1 MRLLKK
7 LDIFVMKNFLV
18 LFLGTF
24 CISLF
29 VVMLQFLWKYIDD
42 LVGKGLGI
50 DVLGKFFFYAAET
63 LVPTALPLAVLLA
76 SLISFGNMGER
87 LELLAIKAAGVSLFR
102 TLRPLAILMAA
113 LALVNYYFLDVIAPH
128 AYDRLMQLRYSM
140 QQKSPELSI
149 PEGVFYDGVEGMSLY
164 VRSKDKETGMLRQVI
179 IYNMRDGVN
188 KAHIILADSGLLQ
201 TSADK
206 RHLLL
211 SLYSGEQFEN
221 LSNNPLRTNNVPY
234 RRETFVEKNFII
246 DFDQNFNMAD
256 VDFSNSARTKS
267 IVQLQAG
274 IDSLRGVIDS
284 TSHAFFN
291 DMRRGVLYVGGA
303 DAAPLGE
310 RADAGLDVDTAY
322 ARLSVAEKIAVM
334 RGATQSTMLA
344 VGDLDFKNEVMESY
358 RRNLRLHRIQ
368 IWQKVTQALSCLI
381 FFFIG
386 APLGAI
392 IRKGGLG
399 MPVVVAVVIFL
410 FYYIIDRLG
419 YNLAYA
425 GTIPPLVGMWV
436 SSVVLAPMGVF
447 LTVKS
452 NNDSTLFN
460 LDSYRSFFRSL
471 WGLRTK
477 RHIVRKE
484 VIINTPDYAEMADAL
499 ERIVADARDY
509 RNTQRLTR
517 FPNYLKVFFHTER
530 DERIEDLSQR
540 LEYCVEVLSNSRD
553 RRILRDLNAFPV
565 LDAHAHTVPFRNPR
579 LNMAAGVLFP
589 AGIVLLF
596 RIARFRRRLRRD
608 LRQIAATGES
618 MARLCRDEAI
628 GK

>member
-149 PEGVFYDGVEGMSLY
+149 PEGVFYDGVEGMNLY

-368 IWQKVTQALSCLI
+368 IWQKITQALSCLI

-460 LDSYRSFFRSL
+460 LDSYRSFFRAL

-509 RNTQRLTR
+509 RNTQHLPR

-579 LNMAAGVLFP
+579 LNMAAGVVFP

-608 LRQIAATGES
+608 LRQIASTGES

>member
-7 LDIFVMKNFLV
+7 LDIFVLKNFLV

-102 TLRPLAILMAA
+102 TLRPLAILMVA

-149 PEGVFYDGVEGMSLY
+149 PEGVFYDGVEGMNLY

-188 KAHIILADSGLLQ
+188 KAHIILADSGLLR

-303 DAAPLGE
+303 DAAPRGE

-460 LDSYRSFFRSL
+460 LDSYRSFFRAL

-499 ERIVADARDY
+499 ERIVDDARDY
-509 RNTQRLTR
+509 RNTQHLTR

>member
-7 LDIFVMKNFLV
+7 LDIFVLKNFLV

-149 PEGVFYDGVEGMSLY
+149 PEGVFYDGVEGMNLY

-303 DAAPLGE
+303 DAAPRGE

-358 RRNLRLHRIQ
+358 QRNLRLHRIQ
-368 IWQKVTQALSCLI
+368 IWQKITQALSCLI

-460 LDSYRSFFRSL
+460 LDSYRSFFRAL

-530 DERIEDLSQR
+530 DERIEDLSQQ
-540 LEYCVEVLSNSRD
+540 LEYCVEVLSNSRN

-579 LNMAAGVLFP
+579 LNMAAGVVFP

>member
-149 PEGVFYDGVEGMSLY
+149 PEGVFYDGVEGMNLY

>member
-149 PEGVFYDGVEGMSLY
+149 PEGVFYDGVEGMNLY

-368 IWQKVTQALSCLI
+368 IWQKITQALSCLI